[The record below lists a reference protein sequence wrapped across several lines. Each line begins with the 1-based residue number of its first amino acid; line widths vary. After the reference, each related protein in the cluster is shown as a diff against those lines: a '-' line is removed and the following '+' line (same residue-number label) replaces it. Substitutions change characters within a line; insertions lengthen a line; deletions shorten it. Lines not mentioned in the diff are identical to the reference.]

1 MQFRYLKLQKLI
13 AFVVLSLYLL
23 LPLYIFQHM
32 MSMSHEHMSPMAN
45 FDCPYMDGQSAIC
58 PLDFFGHLNSLQK
71 NLLIVLPSFKI
82 ITLLIFSFLFLNFIY
97 TSPPLIKLVL
107 YIKRQ
112 RYKIIN
118 DLYQTLFSK
127 GILNTKV
134 F

>member
-1 MQFRYLKLQKLI
+1 
-13 AFVVLSLYLL
+13 
-23 LPLYIFQHM
+23 M

-71 NLLIVLPSFKI
+71 NLLMVLPSFKI